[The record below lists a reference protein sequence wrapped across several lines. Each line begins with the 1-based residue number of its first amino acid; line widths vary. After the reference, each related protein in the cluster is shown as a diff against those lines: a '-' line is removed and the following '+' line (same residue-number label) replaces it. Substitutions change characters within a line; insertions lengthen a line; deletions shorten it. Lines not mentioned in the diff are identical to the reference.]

1 MLHIIFQTPV
11 HSGSEEEDFEKVFI
25 YFYGLNLGP
34 PGAGP
39 SCTQGPSIEQNWYK
53 TTRQML
59 HIKFQASKPSG
70 SEEDFLIFFYIF
82 LWFEPRTP
90 WRGAILDPGTFI

>member
-25 YFYGLNLGP
+25 YFYLFILNLGP

-39 SCTQGPSIEQNWYK
+39 SCTQGPSIEQNW
-53 TTRQML
+53 
-59 HIKFQASKPSG
+59 
-70 SEEDFLIFFYIF
+70 
-82 LWFEPRTP
+82 
-90 WRGAILDPGTFI
+90 

>member
-39 SCTQGPSIEQNWYK
+39 SCTQGPSLNKIGKRSLGKCFISNFK
-53 TTRQML
+53 HL
-59 HIKFQASKPSG
+59 SHVVLKKK
-70 SEEDFLIFFYIF
+70 IF
-82 LWFEPRTP
+82 
-90 WRGAILDPGTFI
+90 

>member
-25 YFYGLNLGP
+25 YFHGLNLHVGP

-39 SCTQGPSIEQNWYK
+39 SCTQGPSTEQNW
-53 TTRQML
+53 
-59 HIKFQASKPSG
+59 
-70 SEEDFLIFFYIF
+70 
-82 LWFEPRTP
+82 
-90 WRGAILDPGTFI
+90 